1 LAPLETPPFE
11 VTFVITR
18 VGLDGLEVL
27 VDGADVLEM
36 VEVVT
41 ALVAVSYLLKSRILQ
56 FVEVVGDL
64 KWQHQKWR

>member
-1 LAPLETPPFE
+1 MC
-11 VTFVITR
+11 
-18 VGLDGLEVL
+18 
-27 VDGADVLEM
+27 LEM

-56 FVEVVGDL
+56 FVKVVGDL